1 MLDGNCIYVNARW
14 CEMAG
19 IEPGEALG
27 RGWVRGIHPD
37 DREVVAQRWYEAAH
51 SEGEWRHEY
60 RMQTPQGQ
68 TTWVLG
74 LAKAICDDRGQIT
87 GYLGINVDITERKAA
102 ESKLRASE
110 RRYSELLSAVTAYR
124 YSVEI
129 ENGVPVSTD
138 HSPGCTATTGYTP
151 EDYSSHP
158 SLWIDMV
165 HPEDRERVRQHVAR
179 VMRNEAVPPIEHR
192 ILHKS
197 GAIRWVR
204 DTIVRH
210 YDESGALVR
219 YDGLIEDISERRR
232 AEERLRSVLESA
244 PDAMILVNKE
254 GRILFANAQTE
265 RMFGFKREELLQQP
279 VELLRAGAIP

>member
-1 MLDGNCIYVNARW
+1 
-14 CEMAG
+14 MAG

-27 RGWVRGIHPD
+27 RGWMRGIHAD
-37 DREVVAQRWYEAAH
+37 DREVVTERWYEVAN
-51 SEGEWRHEY
+51 SGGEWRHEY
-60 RMQTPQGQ
+60 RMQTPHGQ

-74 LAKAICDDRGQIT
+74 LGKALCDDQGQIS

-102 ESKLRASE
+102 EDKLHAIE
-110 RRYSELLSAVTAYR
+110 RRYSELLAAVTTYR
-124 YSVEI
+124 YSVAI
-129 ENGVPVSTD
+129 ENGVPVSTY
-138 HSPGCTATTGYTP
+138 HTLGCTATTGYTP
-151 EDYSSHP
+151 EDYSSQP

-165 HPEDRERVRQHVAR
+165 HPEDREQVRQHTAR

-192 ILHKS
+192 IQHKS
-197 GAIRWVR
+197 GTIRWVR

-210 YDESGALVR
+210 CDENGALVR
-219 YDGLIEDISERRR
+219 YDGLVEDISPRRR

-265 RMFGFKREELLQQP
+265 RVFGFKREELLQQP
-279 VELLRAGAIP
+279 VEILLPERFRQHT